1 MLDKREPGVRD
12 MLLYHPERENPVQ
25 YSAKTE
31 KCTQNSYV
39 RFDDRLI
46 DSVVIILKIDI
57 NKNTP
62 E

>member
-1 MLDKREPGVRD
+1 

-39 RFDDRLI
+39 RFDDSLI